1 MDAITRRNAMLCPL
15 ANLLA
20 LGIADKLDRLRRR
33 EIPPECPNLEKER
46 YVRRAM
52 AVLLDRTASR
62 IPPGAT
68 LGGMTARDISERA
81 DHYRR
86 LADALT

>member
-1 MDAITRRNAMLCPL
+1 MDAITRRNAVLSL
-15 ANLLA
+15 VANLPA
-20 LGIADKLDRLRRR
+20 LGIAAKLNRLRRPDIR
-33 EIPPECPNLEKER
+33 PECAKRERER

-52 AVLLDRTASR
+52 AAVLERTASR

-81 DHYRR
+81 NHYRR